1 MQAAL
6 RPGVSLASVGRLDLI
21 AFKGVQSIA
30 IAVRLLSEVIARADP
45 FSIATASR
53 RPCDA
58 ISSQRYRSRNEQ
70 FSFIHLSVERASQ
83 SQLIGHIYRRK
94 QVNQTDKLPTGDV
107 ISRYTVARLATG
119 ITYY

>member
-70 FSFIHLSVERASQ
+70 FSFIHLSVARASQ

-94 QVNQTDKLPTGDV
+94 QINQTDKLPTGDV